1 MFATRRLERNALV
14 GRGNSNARWPPWGH
28 RATRL
33 RPQIH
38 PEPALEAVLGRGTP
52 EILESE
58 GARTK

>member
-1 MFATRRLERNALV
+1 MRGGRHAVIGPHAKLVDDEQLRL
-14 GRGNSNARWPPWGH
+14 
-28 RATRL
+28 
-33 RPQIH
+33 QID